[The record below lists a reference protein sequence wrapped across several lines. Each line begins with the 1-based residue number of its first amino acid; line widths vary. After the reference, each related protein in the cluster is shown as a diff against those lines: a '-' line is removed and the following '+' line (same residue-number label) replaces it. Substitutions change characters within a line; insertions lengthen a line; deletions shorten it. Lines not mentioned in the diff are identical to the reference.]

1 MAERIPVF
9 FKFERTVAHAVCE
22 LAHFFEETDG
32 AIHVS
37 DLPQSATYRIIDP
50 PEEVLAIVLPPK
62 VEAEEIEAAAEEAAA
77 PEAAEAPAAAAEP
90 ASAEEST

>member
-1 MAERIPVF
+1 MSTI
-9 FKFERTVAHAVCE
+9 TE
-22 LAHFFEETDG
+22 LHG
-32 AIHVS
+32 AIHIS
-37 DLPQSATYRIIDP
+37 DLPQMAAYKLIDP